1 MLDNAADRYGSRV
14 ALIARQPSGQKTSMT
29 YRELRDS
36 SHRAALLLLSRG
48 VKPGDRVLLIGEN
61 SPDWVLAYFAILCA
75 GAIAVPL
82 DHLISADELAPICAI
97 AEPTAALRSSAVAQA
112 PRKTESPRRCRDH
125 RDRFRGAF
133 TALHSARKRSRRRP
147 SLIARRSRRSFSPRE
162 PPARPRA

>member
-1 MLDNAADRYGSRV
+1 MLENAADRYGSRV

-61 SPDWVLAYFAILCA
+61 SPDWVLAYFAIVCA
-75 GAIAVPL
+75 GAVAVPL

-97 AEPTAALRSSAVAQA
+97 AQPTAALRSSAVAQSA
-112 PRKTESPRRCRDH
+112 RRWNRCGGAGNH
-125 RDRFRGAF
+125 RDRIFASSRV
-133 TALHSARKRSRRRP
+133 RS
-147 SLIARRSRRSFSPRE
+147 S
-162 PPARPRA
+162 